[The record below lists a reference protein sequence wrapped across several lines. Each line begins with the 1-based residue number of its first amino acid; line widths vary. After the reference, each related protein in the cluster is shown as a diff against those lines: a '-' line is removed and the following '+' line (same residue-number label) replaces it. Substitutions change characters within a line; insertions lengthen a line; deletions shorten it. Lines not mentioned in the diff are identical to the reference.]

1 MNLVNRLSRPIFA
14 VVAAIAV
21 VSTVNGASAEQETFP
36 SPAEIQAAALEGVE
50 AGILDTGEKS
60 AYAEQSPSSQPATSK
75 KFIVKYKVTVGVWPI
90 LITKNVTVEIF
101 VRDGKVIIRTTIEGE
116 QPEEEEVKPGPHPK
130 PSEEDIKK
138 LKEKLEKLNK
148 DKTENGGD
156 IESVTKDGAKERIK
170 EDLRRRL
177 RDFVQSSSTD
187 MVDPAIL
194 DMQQREEILAR

>member
-1 MNLVNRLSRPIFA
+1 MNLVSRLSRPIFA

-50 AGILDTGEKS
+50 AGILGTGEKS
-60 AYAEQSPSSQPATSK
+60 AYAKQAPSSQPATSK

-138 LKEKLEKLNK
+138 LREKLEKLNK
-148 DKTENGGD
+148 DKTEDGGD
-156 IESVTKDGAKERIK
+156 IESVTKDGAKEKIK